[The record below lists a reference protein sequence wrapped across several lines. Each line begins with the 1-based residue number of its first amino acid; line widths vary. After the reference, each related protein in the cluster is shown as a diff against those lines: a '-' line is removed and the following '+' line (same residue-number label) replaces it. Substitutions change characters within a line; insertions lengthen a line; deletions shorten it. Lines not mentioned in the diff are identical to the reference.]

1 MKRITVLAFVLSGML
16 VNAQRNVTIEEAT
29 LTAQRGFAT
38 QMVYSAK
45 WRINDAVTYTEA
57 PYNALT
63 EKKNN
68 GDTNNRF
75 LTTEELQ
82 KALSEKS
89 RKEIQLSMM
98 PFNYHWES
106 ENEYSFTYNG
116 SEIGRASGRERR

>member
-1 MKRITVLAFVLSGML
+1 MKRITLLAFVLSGML
-16 VNAQRNVTIEEAT
+16 VNAQRNFTIEEAT

-45 WRINDAVTYTEA
+45 WRTNDAVTYMEA

-89 RKEIQLSMM
+89 R
-98 PFNYHWES
+98 S
-106 ENEYSFTYNG
+106 E
-116 SEIGRASGRERR
+116 ERRVGKECRYRWSGDE